1 MFRPLATGYDGETIA
16 LSDLGFRE
24 KGAPAQNIKYCKRGT
39 WHERFTI
46 ETNLS
51 WVTELF
57 DAKKLYH
64 RVKSH
69 LEARLYDLAALIN
82 CLLLLTEH
90 KRSLADFV
98 I

>member
-1 MFRPLATGYDGETIA
+1 VFRPLATGYDGETIA
-16 LSDLGFRE
+16 RSDLGFRE
-24 KGAPAQNIKYCKRGT
+24 KDVSAQNIKYCERGT
-39 WHERFTI
+39 WNQRFTI

-69 LEARLYDLAALIN
+69 LEARLW
-82 CLLLLTEH
+82 
-90 KRSLADFV
+90 
-98 I
+98 